1 MLFAV
6 RPASAAAADRADF
19 DQRFSSTVHPFLET
33 YCVDCHNAEKKKG
46 DLDLSPLKKMDAAIQ
61 DDERLRLV
69 LDKVQAGDMPPK
81 KAKSQPSPQA
91 RQEVAG
97 WIEQVRLWEAEK
109 NAGDPGLVL
118 ARRLSN
124 EEYNYTIRDLTGV
137 DMRPTREFPVDPS
150 NTAGFDNSGE
160 SLTMSPSLLKKYLQ
174 AAREVADHMYLRR
187 SGFTFAP
194 HPMRVETDRDQF
206 CVHQIIDFYRKQS
219 TNYADY
225 FQTAWRFKYR
235 AALGRSQ
242 ASLADFA
249 SETGVSVKYLGTVW
263 SLLETGDEAVGP
275 IAQLRAMWRALP
287 SPTADSTDP
296 ARAGC
301 VAMSDYVARVRGKV
315 EPRFMNVAV
324 GKIDSARQPFLVW
337 KNVQYATHRM
347 TFDPDQLQ
355 VDGEI
360 KAARDGSHEPG
371 TANVFGPG
379 KTLLLTNAP
388 GDPDLR
394 VPAERRADYEAAF
407 ARFCRVFPDMFYM
420 SERGRN
426 YFDRKTDRGRYLS
439 AGYHNLMGY
448 FRDDQPLYELVLDA
462 KQQAELDEMWR
473 ELDFVAS
480 ANIRTYVQ
488 FYLTGG
494 KHEGLEV
501 VEGEKIVD
509 AHPAEREITSTAM
522 IKQMENRYLALAEG
536 GGEVG
541 IQAIK
546 DYFQGMNEGIRWVE
560 KARLEAEPSHLAAL
574 LDFAERAYRRPL
586 APGERQDLL
595 AFYREAR
602 EKDGLDHET
611 AVRESIVSVL
621 MAPDFCYRIDLIEA
635 TRGTHP
641 LSDYDLASRLS
652 YFLWSSMPDR
662 ELLGQAAAGR
672 LHQPEVLAAQ
682 ARRMLKDPRIR
693 ALAVEYGGNWLD
705 FRRFEE
711 ITTVDRGRSPD
722 FDNELRRAM
731 FEEPVRFLM
740 NIFQNNRSVLD
751 GLYADDTFV
760 NPALARHYGMPDV
773 AGGSNDW
780 VRVTDAGRFG
790 RGGLL
795 PMAAFLTKNAP
806 GLRTSPVKRG
816 NWVVKNVLGERI
828 PAPPPVVPELPKD
841 EAHSEL
847 PLREMLA
854 RHRADPNCAGCHAR
868 FDSFGLV
875 FEGYGLSGERREKD
889 LAGRPVDPR
898 ASFPGNGG
906 EGTGLDGLRQYIR
919 ARREADFINNLT
931 GKLIAFALDRSL
943 MLSDESLIREIRTKL
958 AARRYPFEGIVEA
971 IVSSPQFLNKRGR
984 EDLAQK

>member
-6 RPASAAAADRADF
+6 RPASAAADRADF

-33 YCVDCHNAEKKKG
+33 YCVDCHNPEKKKG

-69 LDKVQAGDMPPK
+69 LDKLQAGDMPPK
-81 KAKSQPSPQA
+81 KAKSQPSPAA
-91 RQEVAG
+91 RQEVVG

-137 DMRPTREFPVDPS
+137 DLRPTREFPVDPS

-160 SLTMSPSLLKKYLQ
+160 SLTMSPALLNKYIQ
-174 AAREVADHMYLRR
+174 AAREVADHMYLKRA
-187 SGFTFAP
+187 GFAFAP

-225 FQTAWRFKYR
+225 FQTAWRFKHR
-235 AALGRSQ
+235 AALGR
-242 ASLADFA
+242 ADTTLADFA
-249 SETGVSVKYLGTVW
+249 ADAGVSAKYLRTVW
-263 SLLETGDEAVGP
+263 ALLETDEESVGP
-275 IAQLRAMWRALP
+275 VVQLRALWRGLP
-287 SPTADSTDP
+287 APTSDQMDP

-324 GKIDSARQPFLVW
+324 GRIDSARQPFLVW

-347 TFDPDQLQ
+347 SFDPDQLQ
-355 VDGEI
+355 VEGEV
-360 KAARDGSHEPG
+360 KTARDGSREPG
-371 TANVFGPG
+371 TSNVFGPG

-394 VPAERRADYEAAF
+394 VPAGRQADYEAAF
-407 ARFCRVFPDMFYM
+407 GRFCKVFPDMFYM

-473 ELDFVAS
+473 ELDFVAL
-480 ANIRTYVQ
+480 ANVRTYVQ

-494 KHEGLEV
+494 KREGLEV
-501 VEGEKIVD
+501 VEGEKIPQ
-509 AHPAEREITSTAM
+509 AHPAEGEISSEAK
-522 IKQMENRYLALAEG
+522 IKEMEQRYLTLAQG
-536 GGEVG
+536 GSEVG

-546 DYFQGMNEGIRWVE
+546 DYFKGMNDGIRWVE
-560 KARLEAEPSHLAAL
+560 KARVEAEPGHLAAL

-586 APGERQDLL
+586 AAGERQDLL
-595 AFYREAR
+595 AFYKEAR

-611 AVRESIVSVL
+611 AVREAIVSVL
-621 MAPDFCYRIDLIEA
+621 MSPDFCYRVDLLEA
-635 TRGTHP
+635 ARGTQP

-652 YFLWSSMPDR
+652 YFLWSSAPDD
-662 ELLGQAAAGR
+662 ELLKHAAAGD
-672 LHQPEVLAAQ
+672 LHQPAVVSAQ
-682 ARRMLKDPRIR
+682 AKRMLQDPRAH
-693 ALAVEYGGNWLD
+693 ALAMEFGGNWLD
-705 FRRFEE
+705 FRHFGE
-711 ITTVDRGRSPD
+711 INTVDLTRYPT
-722 FDNELRRAM
+722 FTPALREAM
-731 FEEPVRFLM
+731 MEEPVRF
-740 NIFQNNRSVLD
+740 IQDAFQTNRPILD
-751 GLYADDTFV
+751 LIYAKDTLV
-760 NPALARHYGMPDV
+760 NPILAKHYGMPV
-773 AGGSNDW
+773 PAGADDTW
-780 VRVTDAGRFG
+780 VRVPDADRYD

-795 PMAAFLTKNAP
+795 PMAVFLTKNAP

-816 NWVVKNVLGERI
+816 NWVVRNVLGEKI
-828 PAPPPVVPELPKD
+828 PPPPPVVPELPHD
-841 EAHSEL
+841 EAKMDL
-847 PLREMLA
+847 PLRDMLA
-854 RHRADPNCAGCHAR
+854 RHRANPTCAACHAR
-868 FDSFGLV
+868 FDALGLV
-875 FEGYGLSGERREKD
+875 FEGFGPAGERRTKD
-889 LAGRPVDPR
+889 LAGRPVDAS
-898 ASFPGNGG
+898 ASFPNNGG
-906 EGTGLDGLRQYIR
+906 DGTGLAGLRQYIQSHR
-919 ARREADFINNLT
+919 QNDFVDNFCN
-931 GKLIAFALDRSL
+931 KLLAYAFGRTL
-943 MLSDESLIREIRTKL
+943 MLSDDPLL
-958 AARRYPFEGIVEA
+958 AGMQTRLAKDNYRIDDVVDSIVTSE
-971 IVSSPQFLNKRGR
+971 QFLTKRGR
-984 EDLAQK
+984 DGLAEK